1 VQLVKLINKNSKEKW
16 AKIPQIKI
24 TTFAIAMISSATAGS
39 IMTQSMMVINLL
51 EFRRKVEKKENNCN
65 NNN

>member
-1 VQLVKLINKNSKEKW
+1 MQLVKLINKNSKEKW

-24 TTFAIAMISSATAGS
+24 TTFEIAMINSATAGS
-39 IMTQSMMVINLL
+39 MMTQSMMVINLL